1 MADLL
6 VKLYDFKMPE
16 EASAPKEIRIFRPMT
31 PDRKFVTDFVRE
43 NFGGQWA
50 SECETAFFDF
60 PVRMWVAADGKEIVG
75 FACYECT
82 CRGFFGPTG
91 VAPAYRRKGIGKL
104 LLWHCLEGLKELG
117 YAYAV
122 IGGVEKKNYGFYSK
136 TCGAAPIEG
145 SDESI
150 YKNLL

>member
-16 EASAPKEIRIFRPMT
+16 EASAPKGIRIFRPMT

-43 NFGGQWA
+43 NFGRQWA

-75 FACYECT
+75 FACYEWT
-82 CRGFFGPTG
+82 AGRR
-91 VAPAYRRKGIGKL
+91 VRLSRKGNRQAVALALSRRLERIGLCLCRDRRRREKKLRL
-104 LLWHCLEGLKELG
+104 LL
-117 YAYAV
+117 
-122 IGGVEKKNYGFYSK
+122 
-136 TCGAAPIEG
+136 
-145 SDESI
+145 
-150 YKNLL
+150 